1 MIDGKKLDNIEKQ
14 VESSGKRLG
23 SILDVVKKSLFKN
36 SETFGD
42 IEPNIPQIE
51 SESLLS
57 QLESFG
63 DDEIP
68 LFISDANKNIESK
81 YNSISLYFDEIA
93 KLVARLEI
101 LIANSPDKD
110 IDVTLLEDI
119 KDVVNNFSANIE
131 TLKKIIININFK
143 VVEFEQLNIDGDV
156 KDLIESIKPDVV
168 SFDEEFKKIVDTLD
182 EKMKSLLGLIK
193 EFDSKEKP
201 VIPDEKAFNEGI
213 SSIISALGEIDS
225 KYNLMLKGISSD
237 SNINFDDL
245 KLNVS
250 SLEKELLIFKDTIDT
265 ALQNGNKELKD
276 LISGVTSTLSEVRA
290 DVRYTLKNNLK
301 DLDDKMSSLKEL
313 NEVSSSDIKNLIEK
327 LSVSI
332 DSIHTGLDESVSD
345 NFEAID
351 KNNSE
356 IRELMNKL
364 YSSLDTIQENIDNN
378 FKDNQNSQ
386 NSNNAETKELIN
398 KLYSSLDSLQKEFN
412 TTIKDGFNSFSAAN
426 KESKEFFSRVDS
438 AIRDIKKDVNSDL
451 KPNIESIE
459 NSISDI
465 KNSIG
470 DISANMGSELA
481 DMLFKFDAGLSEFEK
496 NFGSGFNNK
505 VSEMKDAISSIE
517 ANLSDVK
524 NSVDEISPSISC
536 DLKEIIS
543 KLNSSMTEFE
553 DNFGVKFSE
562 EISSLKTSIAS
573 ISADKSSIQDV
584 LSNFDRILEEAKN
597 SINAALEEKVKLLE
611 TEISSFKLSI
621 DSLKQSNSE
630 VISKLDTSFEVLKNE
645 LGSNIDERVKVLT
658 DEISE
663 FKAALE
669 SYKPD
674 NSALEELI
682 SEMDETLSGIKTD
695 LGDEL
700 DERVKVLTDEIS
712 ELKTALESYKP
723 DNSALEELI
732 SGMDATLSGIK
743 TDLGDELD
751 ERVKALTDEIAE
763 FKQSAETLKNNGED
777 VKSLISDLEKT
788 FSLTTE
794 SMDQRVVEEISSLSS
809 KITEL
814 GDVFGTDKKE
824 VKELIDRLDTSISE
838 IKNNIDDSNKFED
851 IYVKIDAVLELLDG
865 LSEESPLE
873 LIIAV
878 KESVDDIQKRIST
891 TYEQVPAHSND
902 EVLALLDE
910 VKSALVD
917 LEENVGLSESDIMLG
932 ISEAKDELKEE
943 IKNIDLSSL
952 KNGLSEVKDELKN
965 EIKNIDISSIKSDF
979 SEAKDE
985 LKNEIKNIDI
995 SSIKSD
1001 FSEAK
1006 DEIKNEIVSLDAKIE
1021 NSLSKISSV
1030 ETQKDL
1036 QELKGQVNSI
1046 VGDLVSEIVTIFDN
1060 ISFDEESE
1068 EIKDFIYESSE
1079 GIRYDVGQIKNA
1091 VFEVKNTL
1099 RGSSEENTLNEIIE
1113 KLNRLSDVQTLIEG
1127 VENGIG
1133 SVLSFFQSEKYS
1145 LTDVE
1150 DDFAKIRL
1158 AINELS
1164 QKTENEEEIN
1174 NIRESVVDLKYDFQN
1189 IAQKF
1194 EQLNE
1199 DVTNL
1204 NMCTNKLILSSEDST
1219 NVLRDNLEN
1228 FKNMITK
1235 SEPDKIQQTLS
1246 NMTFA
1251 FNDSIKLFDR
1261 RFSELKHEMQVFT
1274 EHSANN
1280 SNSLENIKNSFLV
1293 LAEWMES
1300 AGKVIEELGED
1311 IVGLKEIDYGKFSK
1325 EIDSFHQNNSLFGEK
1340 LDAITDSI
1348 NELKNITNVSDIHD
1362 YSSEFEELRIS
1373 VANMSANILN
1383 ISSAIS
1389 ESVHSPVADY
1399 SSVLDEIRANTLELL
1414 SKELPNVQVSDLK
1427 ENLEELKN
1435 SVSSAL
1441 SRENSPIAINS
1452 EEIAAIVEKKVDEVL
1467 SSKIDENNNRI
1478 SVLEDKLD
1486 SILTQLDTLQKND
1499 TVMLKI
1505 KNLESKVENIDTNIQ
1520 KLVSLMDDE

>member
-42 IEPNIPQIE
+42 IESNIPQIE

-245 KLNVS
+245 KLNAS

-356 IRELMNKL
+356 IRELLNKL

-451 KPNIESIE
+451 KPSIESIE

-465 KNSIG
+465 KNLIG
-470 DISANMGSELA
+470 YISANMGSELA

-597 SINAALEEKVKLLE
+597 SINAALE
-611 TEISSFKLSI
+611 
-621 DSLKQSNSE
+621 
-630 VISKLDTSFEVLKNE
+630 
-645 LGSNIDERVKVLT
+645 
-658 DEISE
+658 
-663 FKAALE
+663 

-682 SEMDETLSGIKTD
+682 SGMDATLSGIKTD

-700 DERVKVLTDEIS
+700 DERVKVLTDEIA
-712 ELKTALESYKP
+712 EFKAALENYKP
-723 DNSALEELI
+723 DNSAIEELI

-794 SMDQRVVEEISSLSS
+794 SMDQRVVKEISSLSS

-865 LSEESPLE
+865 LSEKSPLE

-952 KNGLSEVKDELKN
+952 KNGLSEV
-965 EIKNIDISSIKSDF
+965 
-979 SEAKDE
+979 KDE

-1452 EEIAAIVEKKVDEVL
+1452 DEIAAILEKKVDEVL
-1467 SSKIDENNNRI
+1467 SSKINENNNRI

>member
-36 SETFGD
+36 SEFGD

-101 LIANSPDKD
+101 LIANSPEKD

-119 KDVVNNFSANIE
+119 KDVVNNFSVNIE
-131 TLKKIIININFK
+131 ALKKIIININFK

-168 SFDEEFKKIVDTLD
+168 SFDEEFKKIVDILD

-201 VIPDEKAFNEGI
+201 LIPDEKAFNEGI
-213 SSIISALGEIDS
+213 NSIISALGEIDT

-245 KLNVS
+245 KLNVT

-276 LISGVTSTLSEVRA
+276 LISGVNSTLSEVRA

-327 LSVSI
+327 LSVSV
-332 DSIHTGLDESVSD
+332 DSIHTGFDERVSD

-356 IRELMNKL
+356 IRELLNKL
-364 YSSLDTIQENIDNN
+364 YSSLDTIHENIDNN
-378 FKDNQNSQ
+378 FKDNL
-386 NSNNAETKELIN
+386 NAQHSDSEETKELIN
-398 KLYSSLDSLQKEFN
+398 KLYSALDSLKNEFD
-412 TTIKDGFNSFSAAN
+412 TTIKDGFNSFSSAN

-465 KNSIG
+465 KTSMN
-470 DISANMGSELA
+470 DISSNMGSELA

-524 NSVDEISPSISC
+524 NSVDEIAPSISY

-573 ISADKSSIQDV
+573 ISPDKSSIQDV
-584 LSNFDRILEEAKN
+584 LSNFDKILEEAKE

-611 TEISSFKLSI
+611 NEISSFKLSI

-630 VISKLDTSFEVLKNE
+630 VISKFDTSFEVLKNE
-645 LGSNIDERVKVLT
+645 LGSNIDERVKTLAE
-658 DEISE
+658 EIAE
-663 FKAALE
+663 FKTSLE
-669 SYKPD
+669 
-674 NSALEELI
+674 N
-682 SEMDETLSGIKTD
+682 
-695 LGDEL
+695 
-700 DERVKVLTDEIS
+700 
-712 ELKTALESYKP
+712 YKP

-732 SGMDATLSGIK
+732 SGIDATLSGIK
-743 TDLGDELD
+743 SDLGDELD
-751 ERVKALTDEIAE
+751 ERVKTLTEEIAE

-788 FSLTTE
+788 FSLTSE

-985 LKNEIKNIDI
+985 
-995 SSIKSD
+995 
-1001 FSEAK
+1001 
-1006 DEIKNEIVSLDAKIE
+1006 IKNEIVSLDAKIE

-1060 ISFDEESE
+1060 ISFEEESE

-1113 KLNRLSDVQTLIEG
+1113 KLNRLSDVQSLIEG

-1174 NIRESVVDLKYDFQN
+1174 NIKESVVDLKYDFQN

-1300 AGKVIEELGED
+1300 AGKVLEELGED
-1311 IVGLKEIDYGKFSK
+1311 VVGLKEIDYGKFSQ

-1389 ESVHSPVADY
+1389 ESVHAPVEDY
-1399 SSVLDEIRANTLELL
+1399 SSLLEEIRKNTLELL
-1414 SKELPNVQVSDLK
+1414 SKELPNLQAADLK

-1435 SVSSAL
+1435 AVSSAL
-1441 SRENSPIAINS
+1441 SKENSSVQINS
-1452 EEIAAIVEKKVDEVL
+1452 DEIAAILEKKVDEVL
-1467 SSKIDENNNRI
+1467 SSKINENNNRI

-1486 SILTQLDTLQKND
+1486 SILKQLDTLQQND

-1520 KLVSLMDDE
+1520 KLVSLMDE

>member
-36 SETFGD
+36 SEFGD

-101 LIANSPDKD
+101 LIANSPEKD

-131 TLKKIIININFK
+131 ALKKIIININFK

-168 SFDEEFKKIVDTLD
+168 SFDEEFKKIVDILD

-201 VIPDEKAFNEGI
+201 LIPDEKAFNEGI
-213 SSIISALGEIDS
+213 NSIISALGEIDT

-245 KLNVS
+245 KLNVT

-276 LISGVTSTLSEVRA
+276 LISGVNSTLSEVRA

-327 LSVSI
+327 LSVSV
-332 DSIHTGLDESVSD
+332 DSIHTGFDERVSD

-356 IRELMNKL
+356 IRELLNKL

-378 FKDNQNSQ
+378 FKDNL
-386 NSNNAETKELIN
+386 NAQHSDSEETKELIN
-398 KLYSSLDSLQKEFN
+398 KLYSALDSLKNEFD
-412 TTIKDGFNSFSAAN
+412 TTIKDGFNSFSSAN

-465 KNSIG
+465 KTSMN
-470 DISANMGSELA
+470 DISSNMGSELA

-505 VSEMKDAISSIE
+505 VSGMKDAISSIE

-524 NSVDEISPSISC
+524 NSVDEIAPSISY

-573 ISADKSSIQDV
+573 ISPDKSSIQDV
-584 LSNFDRILEEAKN
+584 LSNFDKILEEAKE

-611 TEISSFKLSI
+611 NEISSFKLSI

-630 VISKLDTSFEVLKNE
+630 VISKFDTSFEVLKNE
-645 LGSNIDERVKVLT
+645 LGSNIDERVKTLT
-658 DEISE
+658 DEIAE
-663 FKAALE
+663 FKTTLE
-669 SYKPD
+669 
-674 NSALEELI
+674 N
-682 SEMDETLSGIKTD
+682 
-695 LGDEL
+695 
-700 DERVKVLTDEIS
+700 
-712 ELKTALESYKP
+712 YKP

-732 SGMDATLSGIK
+732 SGMEATLNGIK
-743 TDLGDELD
+743 SDLGDELD
-751 ERVKALTDEIAE
+751 ERVKTLTDEIAG

-788 FSLTTE
+788 FSLTSE

-917 LEENVGLSESDIMLG
+917 FEENVGLSESDIMLG

-952 KNGLSEVKDELKN
+952 KNGLSEV
-965 EIKNIDISSIKSDF
+965 
-979 SEAKDE
+979 KDE

-1060 ISFDEESE
+1060 ISFEEESE

-1113 KLNRLSDVQTLIEG
+1113 KLNRLSDVQSLIEG

-1300 AGKVIEELGED
+1300 AGKVLEELGED
-1311 IVGLKEIDYGKFSK
+1311 VVGLKEIDYGKFSQ

-1389 ESVHSPVADY
+1389 ESVHAPVEDY
-1399 SSVLDEIRANTLELL
+1399 SSLLEEIRKNTLELL
-1414 SKELPNVQVSDLK
+1414 SKELPNLQAADLK

-1435 SVSSAL
+1435 AVSSAL
-1441 SRENSPIAINS
+1441 SKENSSVQINS
-1452 EEIAAIVEKKVDEVL
+1452 DEIAAILEKKVDEVL
-1467 SSKIDENNNRI
+1467 SSKINENNNRI

-1486 SILTQLDTLQKND
+1486 SILKQLDTLQKND

-1520 KLVSLMDDE
+1520 KLVSLMDE

>member
-451 KPNIESIE
+451 KPNIASIE

-496 NFGSGFNNK
+496 NFGSGFNSK

-663 FKAALE
+663 FKA
-669 SYKPD
+669 
-674 NSALEELI
+674 
-682 SEMDETLSGIKTD
+682 
-695 LGDEL
+695 
-700 DERVKVLTDEIS
+700 
-712 ELKTALESYKP
+712 ALESYKP

-952 KNGLSEVKDELKN
+952 KNGLSEV
-965 EIKNIDISSIKSDF
+965 
-979 SEAKDE
+979 KDE

-1261 RFSELKHEMQVFT
+1261 RFSELKHEMQVFI

>member
-36 SETFGD
+36 SEFGD

-101 LIANSPDKD
+101 LIANSPEKD
-110 IDVTLLEDI
+110 IDVTLLEEI
-119 KDVVNNFSANIE
+119 KDVVNNFSVNIE
-131 TLKKIIININFK
+131 ALKKIIININFK

-168 SFDEEFKKIVDTLD
+168 SFDEEFKKIVDILD

-201 VIPDEKAFNEGI
+201 LIPDEKAFNEGI
-213 SSIISALGEIDS
+213 NSIISALGEIDT

-245 KLNVS
+245 KLNVT

-276 LISGVTSTLSEVRA
+276 LISGVNSTLSEVRA

-327 LSVSI
+327 LSVSV
-332 DSIHTGLDESVSD
+332 DSIHTGFDERVSD

-356 IRELMNKL
+356 IRELLNKL

-378 FKDNQNSQ
+378 FKDNL
-386 NSNNAETKELIN
+386 NAQHSDSEETKELIN
-398 KLYSSLDSLQKEFN
+398 KLYSALDSLKNEFD
-412 TTIKDGFNSFSAAN
+412 TTIKDGFNSFSSAN

-465 KNSIG
+465 KTSMN
-470 DISANMGSELA
+470 DISSNMGSELA

-524 NSVDEISPSISC
+524 NSVDEIAPSISY

-573 ISADKSSIQDV
+573 ISPDKSSIQDV
-584 LSNFDRILEEAKN
+584 LSNFDKILEEAKE

-611 TEISSFKLSI
+611 NEISSFKLSI

-630 VISKLDTSFEVLKNE
+630 VISKFDTSFEVLKNE
-645 LGSNIDERVKVLT
+645 LGSNIDERVKTLT
-658 DEISE
+658 DEIAE
-663 FKAALE
+663 FKT
-669 SYKPD
+669 S
-674 NSALEELI
+674 
-682 SEMDETLSGIKTD
+682 
-695 LGDEL
+695 
-700 DERVKVLTDEIS
+700 
-712 ELKTALESYKP
+712 LESYKP

-732 SGMDATLSGIK
+732 SGIDATLSGIK
-743 TDLGDELD
+743 SDLGDELD
-751 ERVKALTDEIAE
+751 ERVKTLTEEIAE

-788 FSLTTE
+788 FSLTSE

-985 LKNEIKNIDI
+985 
-995 SSIKSD
+995 
-1001 FSEAK
+1001 
-1006 DEIKNEIVSLDAKIE
+1006 IKNEIVSLDAKIE

-1060 ISFDEESE
+1060 ISFEEESE

-1113 KLNRLSDVQTLIEG
+1113 KLNRLSDVQSLIEG

-1300 AGKVIEELGED
+1300 AGKVLEELGED
-1311 IVGLKEIDYGKFSK
+1311 VVGLKEIDYGKFSQ

-1389 ESVHSPVADY
+1389 ESVHAPVEDY
-1399 SSVLDEIRANTLELL
+1399 SSLLEEIRKNTLELL
-1414 SKELPNVQVSDLK
+1414 SKELPNLQAADLK

-1441 SRENSPIAINS
+1441 SRENSSITVNS
-1452 EEIAAIVEKKVDEVL
+1452 DEIAAILEKKVDEVL
-1467 SSKIDENNNRI
+1467 SSKINENNNRI

-1486 SILTQLDTLQKND
+1486 SILKQLDTLQQND

-1520 KLVSLMDDE
+1520 KLVSLMDE

>member
-51 SESLLS
+51 SASLLS

-356 IRELMNKL
+356 IRELLNKL

-465 KNSIG
+465 KNLIG
-470 DISANMGSELA
+470 DISANMGSGLA

-597 SINAALEEKVKLLE
+597 SINAALE
-611 TEISSFKLSI
+611 
-621 DSLKQSNSE
+621 N
-630 VISKLDTSFEVLKNE
+630 
-645 LGSNIDERVKVLT
+645 
-658 DEISE
+658 
-663 FKAALE
+663 
-669 SYKPD
+669 YKPD

-682 SEMDETLSGIKTD
+682 SGMDATLSGIKTD

-763 FKQSAETLKNNGED
+763 FKTALENYKPDNSAIEELISGMDAALSGIKTDLGDELDERVKALTDEIAEFKQSAETLKNNGED

-794 SMDQRVVEEISSLSS
+794 SMDQRVVKEISSLSS

-865 LSEESPLE
+865 LSEKSPLE

-952 KNGLSEVKDELKN
+952 KNGLSEV
-965 EIKNIDISSIKSDF
+965 
-979 SEAKDE
+979 KDE

-1300 AGKVIEELGED
+1300 AGKVLEELGED

-1452 EEIAAIVEKKVDEVL
+1452 DEIAAIVEKKVDEVL

-1520 KLVSLMDDE
+1520 KLVSLMDE